1 MRQVLANLCVLGL
14 IAGFSALSVLN
25 PDFFYEQVQED
36 QPLEWATFWGFMLA
50 AVLFVRAAILQRDRH
65 ELPWFFAGLATFCVL
80 VAMEEISWG
89 QRVLGYTPPLYF
101 LENNYQLELNL
112 HNVIA
117 TSLRKQLL
125 GAILVVYGLLLP
137 LLKRIPTGNKLLTKL
152 QITAPP
158 GGLASIFAVLLGLL
172 IFYPLPYTGELI
184 EACMALAFLFAAIA
198 ASDHIGDDSD
208 EPSEVTAPI
217 RWPALVGTLSLVAI
231 LAFGSALWSR
241 AQLSAEPVVV
251 EVAATEIR
259 AIERDLRKLIDD
271 ESLACGKHERL
282 NAMAKRSKGE
292 RLRKG
297 RFRSL
302 TRSGLPEERA
312 EFFID
317 PWSTAY
323 WVRTSCNDRR
333 DKVFLY
339 SFGPNRG
346 RDSSKWKLGGDDIG
360 VIFRVR
366 KDEAL
371 RAENER

>member
-1 MRQVLANLCVLGL
+1 MRQLLANLCVFGL
-14 IAGFSALSVLN
+14 IAGFSALSVLD
-25 PDFFYEQVQED
+25 PDVYYQHVQED
-36 QPLEWATFWGFMLA
+36 QPLEWATFWGFMVA
-50 AVLFVRAAILQRDRH
+50 AVLFVRAAILQREKRQ
-65 ELPWFFAGLATFCVL
+65 LPWFFAGLATFCVL

>member
-1 MRQVLANLCVLGL
+1 MSSVS
-14 IAGFSALSVLN
+14 IAGFSALSVLD
-25 PDFFYEQVQED
+25 PDVYYQHVQED
-36 QPLEWATFWGFMLA
+36 QPLEWATFSGFMVA
-50 AVLFVRAAILQRDRH
+50 AVLFVRAAILQREKRQ
-65 ELPWFFAGLATFCVL
+65 LPWFFAGLATFCVL
-80 VAMEEISWG
+80 VAMEEIVG

-259 AIERDLRKLIDD
+259 AIERDLR
-271 ESLACGKHERL
+271 
-282 NAMAKRSKGE
+282 N
-292 RLRKG
+292 
-297 RFRSL
+297 
-302 TRSGLPEERA
+302 
-312 EFFID
+312 
-317 PWSTAY
+317 
-323 WVRTSCNDRR
+323 
-333 DKVFLY
+333 
-339 SFGPNRG
+339 
-346 RDSSKWKLGGDDIG
+346 
-360 VIFRVR
+360 
-366 KDEAL
+366 
-371 RAENER
+371 

>member
-1 MRQVLANLCVLGL
+1 MRQVLANLCVFSL
-14 IAGFSALSVLN
+14 IAGFSALSALD
-25 PDFFYEQVQED
+25 PDVYYQNVQED
-36 QPLEWATFWGFMLA
+36 QPLEWATFWGFMAA
-50 AVLFVRAAILQRDRH
+50 AVLFMRAAILQRERRQ
-65 ELPWFFAGLATFCVL
+65 LPWFFAGLATFCVL

-89 QRVLGYTPPLYF
+89 QRLLGYTPPLYF

-112 HNVIA
+112 HNVVP
-117 TSLRKQLL
+117 TSLRKLTL
-125 GAILVVYGLLLP
+125 GAILVLYGALLP
-137 LLKRIPTGNKLLTKL
+137 LFERIPAGHELLAKLR
-152 QITAPP
+152 ITAPP
-158 GGLASIFAVLLGLL
+158 AGLAPIFVVLVGLL
-172 IFYPLPYTGELI
+172 IVYPLSYTGELI
-184 EACMALAFLFAAIA
+184 EACMAVAFLFSAIA
-198 ASDHIGDDSD
+198 ASDHLGNDANEASK
-208 EPSEVTAPI
+208 TALSI
-217 RWPALVGTLSLVAI
+217 RWPALIGTLSVVTI
-231 LAFGSALWSR
+231 LALVSAFWSR

-259 AIERDLRKLIDD
+259 AIERDLRNMIDD
-271 ESLACGKHERL
+271 QMLACGKHERL

-333 DKVFLY
+333 DKVFIY

-366 KDEAL
+366 KDEAP
-371 RAENER
+371 RAEDEH

>member
-1 MRQVLANLCVLGL
+1 MRQLFANLCFLSL

-25 PDFFYEQVQED
+25 PDAYYHHVQED
-36 QPLEWATFWGFMLA
+36 QPLEWATFWAFMA
-50 AVLFVRAAILQRDRH
+50 AGVLFIRAAILQREKRQ
-65 ELPWFFAGLATFCVL
+65 LPWFFAGLGAFCIL

-101 LENNYQLELNL
+101 LENNYQQELNL
-112 HNVIA
+112 HNVVP

-125 GAILVVYGLLLP
+125 GAILVLYGVLLP
-137 LLKRIPTGNKLLTKL
+137 LLERIPAGNELLKKLR
-152 QITAPP
+152 ITAPP
-158 GGLASIFAVLLGLL
+158 AGLAPIFLVLVGLL
-172 IFYPLPYTGELI
+172 IIYPISYTGELI
-184 EACMALAFLFAAIA
+184 EACMALAFLFSAIA
-198 ASDHIGDDSD
+198 ASDSMGDDSN
-208 EPSEVTAPI
+208 EPSEAAAPI
-217 RWPALVGTLSLVAI
+217 RWPALIGMLSLVGI
-231 LAFGSALWSR
+231 LGFGSALWSR

-259 AIERDLRKLIDD
+259 AIERDLRSLIDD
-271 ESLACGKHERL
+271 ELLACGKHERL
-282 NAMAKRSKGE
+282 NAMAKRSNGA
-292 RLRKG
+292 RLTDG

-323 WVRTSCNDRR
+323 WVRTSCNDTR
-333 DKVFLY
+333 DKAFIY
-339 SFGPNRG
+339 SFGPNRR

-366 KDEAL
+366 RDESP
-371 RAENER
+371 RAENAR